1 MTLLRWFTKNWAN
14 TTEPTHADLGPFDR
28 AVPVA
33 DALRGIVETIKT
45 MPNWSVV
52 ALDAVAGTLHLTRR
66 TGTIRYIDDV
76 RLTASQIASGCRIH
90 AESRS
95 RVASATS
102 GRIGEI
108 SSNCGRRFET
118 EQATDECFGHR

>member
-1 MTLLRWFTKNWAN
+1 MSLLRWFTMNWAD
-14 TTEPTHADLGPFDR
+14 TTEPTHPDLGPLER

-33 DALRGIVETIKT
+33 DALRGIVETIQT

-95 RVASATS
+95 RVGLGDFGQNRRNILELWQAIRNGASD
-102 GRIGEI
+102 G
-108 SSNCGRRFET
+108 
-118 EQATDECFGHR
+118 